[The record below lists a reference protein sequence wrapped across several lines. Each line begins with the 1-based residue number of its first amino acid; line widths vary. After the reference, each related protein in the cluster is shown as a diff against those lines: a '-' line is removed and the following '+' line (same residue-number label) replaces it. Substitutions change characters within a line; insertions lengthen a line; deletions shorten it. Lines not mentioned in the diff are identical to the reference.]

1 MSRKNEEYPREEWI
15 EFITETNQNGEIEL
29 NFSIDKLGDLSDI
42 NNMKDGSFK
51 HTRSY
56 KGEVREKKLSV
67 IGSGE
72 TPSFNQER
80 FAFEN
85 FERIYFI
92 DTNDSI
98 FRGNKSC
105 STAVYE
111 LFQFKNALEK
121 CEGGLN
127 LKFLVGYYQFDVLE
141 EAKGEIIGWHLFIES
156 TRKFFESIGDTKKV
170 LVVTDHELGLH
181 ENINSQE
188 LPYYLDFYLPRNVT
202 LGFAKADKS
211 GSVLELGMK
220 NADKMSNIIKKDF
233 DKYEN
238 VTLKIQTLTYDNNFK
253 GYAVVHPKKLIGA

>member
-1 MSRKNEEYPREEWI
+1 MSNKKKEYPREEWI

-29 NFSIDKLGDLSDI
+29 NYSIDKFGDLSGID
-42 NNMKDGSFK
+42 NLKDSPFK
-51 HTRSY
+51 HIRSY
-56 KGEVREKKLSV
+56 KGESREKKLSV

-111 LFQFKNALEK
+111 LFYFKNALEK
-121 CEGGLN
+121 CQGNLN

-141 EAKGEIIGWHLFIES
+141 EAKGERIGWHLFIES
-156 TRKFFESIGDTKKV
+156 TRKYFESIGDDKQV

-181 ENINSQE
+181 ENINSRE
-188 LPYYLDFYLPRNVT
+188 SAYYLDFYLPRNVT

-211 GSVLELGMK
+211 GSVLEIGMK
-220 NADKMSNIIKKDF
+220 NADRMSNIIKKDF
-233 DKYEN
+233 AKYEN
-238 VTLKIQTLTYDNNFK
+238 VTLKIQKLNYDNNFR
-253 GYAVVHPKKLIGA
+253 GYAVVHPNKLFGA